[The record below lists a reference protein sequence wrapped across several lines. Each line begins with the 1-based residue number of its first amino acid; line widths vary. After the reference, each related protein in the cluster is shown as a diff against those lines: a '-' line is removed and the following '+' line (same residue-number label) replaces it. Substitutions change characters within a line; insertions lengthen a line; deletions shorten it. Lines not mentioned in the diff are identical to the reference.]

1 MIPLTIEIIK
11 KSVKKVE
18 MIKKSRNS
26 KRCLKILLI
35 SFVANPLAGFYMRT
49 TLTLNGLIKC
59 LMTEIY

>member
-26 KRCLKILLI
+26 KLLPQ
-35 SFVANPLAGFYMRT
+35 NPVDIFCSRNPTKKGRSKY
-49 TLTLNGLIKC
+49 
-59 LMTEIY
+59 